1 MEIYPEHELEAA
13 PGLPEPLP
21 AGERVLWQGSPNWK
35 QLALEAFHVKQVAVY
50 FVFML
55 LLQAVLIWDSAD
67 TLRDN
72 LMPLVWSSSMA
83 IIALGMLAATAW
95 MSAQTTLYTLTNR
108 RIVMRIGIVLTIS
121 FNLPLRWIA
130 AAHVKTNPDGS
141 GDIALELK
149 GSDRIAY
156 LHLWPHARPW
166 ELSKAQP
173 SLRCLKHVGT
183 AGDLL
188 HTAWIAR
195 QSELGGADT
204 REAIPVRMPAAAIA
218 R

>member
-1 MEIYPEHELEAA
+1 
-13 PGLPEPLP
+13 
-21 AGERVLWQGSPNWK
+21 
-35 QLALEAFHVKQVAVY
+35 
-50 FVFML
+50 ML
-55 LLQAVLIWDSAD
+55 GLQAILSWDSAD
-67 TLRDN
+67 TLSGN
-72 LMPLVWSSSMA
+72 LTPLAWSSSMA
-83 IIALGMLAATAW
+83 IIALGLLSFTAW

-130 AAHVKTNPDGS
+130 AAHVKTNADGS

-173 SLRCLKHVGT
+173 SLRCLRNVSA

-188 HTAWIAR
+188 HAAWISR
-195 QSELGGADT
+195 QSELGGDDT
-204 REAIPVRMPAAAIA
+204 RQPIPVRMPAAAIA

>member
-72 LMPLVWSSSMA
+72 LIPLVWSSSMA
-83 IIALGMLAATAW
+83 IIALGMLATC
-95 MSAQTTLYTLTNR
+95 TCGHTH
-108 RIVMRIGIVLTIS
+108 VL
-121 FNLPLRWIA
+121 
-130 AAHVKTNPDGS
+130 GS
-141 GDIALELK
+141 YPRL
-149 GSDRIAY
+149 
-156 LHLWPHARPW
+156 
-166 ELSKAQP
+166 
-173 SLRCLKHVGT
+173 SLRCAV
-183 AGDLL
+183 
-188 HTAWIAR
+188 
-195 QSELGGADT
+195 
-204 REAIPVRMPAAAIA
+204 
-218 R
+218 